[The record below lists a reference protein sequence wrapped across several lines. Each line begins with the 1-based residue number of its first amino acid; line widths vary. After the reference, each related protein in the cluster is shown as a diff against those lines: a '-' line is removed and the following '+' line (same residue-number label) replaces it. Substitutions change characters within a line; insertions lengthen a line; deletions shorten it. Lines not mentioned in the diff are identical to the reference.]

1 MGPEQG
7 SLTPREQP
15 ALKEEGPAAAAQS
28 TKAAPHSTHAPVSSR
43 CHTHRAP
50 IPQLKASPPPKSRW
64 CRVATI
70 AEALQ
75 LARPAIAAG
84 QLRGVMI
91 ETKQP
96 TYHDRHNLPLEQKL
110 VNELV
115 NASYGALPS
124 GSVILESFEL
134 QVCLV
139 RDWCSFAPLSCLL
152 RDGSVLAG
160 CSLAASSWM
169 FQIGQQGPAH
179 SQGRLSLDTLQ

>member
-1 MGPEQG
+1 MRLSPHAAIR
-7 SLTPREQP
+7 TQP
-15 ALKEEGPAAAAQS
+15 QF
-28 TKAAPHSTHAPVSSR
+28 HSSKH
-43 CHTHRAP
+43 
-50 IPQLKASPPPKSRW
+50 SPPPKSRW

-139 RDWCSFAPLSCLL
+139 RDWCSFAPCILPAEGWQRPCWLLS
-152 RDGSVLAG
+152 GSVILDVPDWAAG
-160 CSLAASSWM
+160 AS
-169 FQIGQQGPAH
+169 P
-179 SQGRLSLDTLQ
+179 

>member
-1 MGPEQG
+1 MRLPPCAAVFPRCRAPSCYKEWNQLCIACPEPQ
-7 SLTPREQP
+7 
-15 ALKEEGPAAAAQS
+15 
-28 TKAAPHSTHAPVSSR
+28 PHSS
-43 CHTHRAP
+43 
-50 IPQLKASPPPKSRW
+50 KALSPPKSQW

-134 QVCLV
+134 QVRPV
-139 RDWCSFAPLSCLL
+139 RGWCSFVP
-152 RDGSVLAG
+152 SVV
-160 CSLAASSWM
+160 
-169 FQIGQQGPAH
+169 PAE
-179 SQGRLSLDTLQ
+179 G